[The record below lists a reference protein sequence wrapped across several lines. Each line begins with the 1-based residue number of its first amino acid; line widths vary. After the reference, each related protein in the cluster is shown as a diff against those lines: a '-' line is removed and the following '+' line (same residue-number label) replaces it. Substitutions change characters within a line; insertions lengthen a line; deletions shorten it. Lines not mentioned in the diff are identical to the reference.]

1 MKILIT
7 GAEVTKQG
15 EMYSVVF
22 ENRQLMLTPNRD
34 TALLFAMNRE
44 KLYNETEAVTSNV
57 YHLMARSG

>member
-7 GAEVTKQG
+7 GAEITKQG

-22 ENRQLMLTPNRD
+22 ENRQLMLTPNKD
-34 TALLFAMNRE
+34 TALLFAMNRDL
-44 KLYNETEAVTSNV
+44 LYNETAVITSNV

>member
-7 GAEVTKQG
+7 GAEITKQG
-15 EMYSVVF
+15 DRYSVVF
-22 ENRQLMLTPNRD
+22 ENRQLMLTPNKD

-44 KLYNETEAVTSNV
+44 LLYNETELITSNV

>member
-15 EMYSVVF
+15 DMYSVVF
-22 ENRQLMLTPNRD
+22 ENRQLMLTPNKD
-34 TALLFAMNRE
+34 TALLFAMDRE
-44 KLYNETEAVTSNV
+44 KLYNETELITSNV

>member
-7 GAEVTKQG
+7 GAEITKQG
-15 EMYSVVF
+15 DMYSVVF
-22 ENRQLMLTPNRD
+22 ENRQLMLTPNKD

-44 KLYNETEAVTSNV
+44 LLYNETAVITSNV

>member
-22 ENRQLMLTPNRD
+22 ENRQLMLTPNKD
-34 TALLFAMNRE
+34 TALLFAMDRE
-44 KLYNETEAVTSNV
+44 KLYNETELITSNV

>member
-7 GAEVTKQG
+7 GAEITKQG

-44 KLYNETEAVTSNV
+44 QLYNETELITSNV

>member
-7 GAEVTKQG
+7 GAEITKQG

-22 ENRQLMLTPNRD
+22 ENRQLMLTPDRD
-34 TALLFAMNRE
+34 TALLFAMDRE
-44 KLYNETEAVTSNV
+44 KLYNETAVITSNV